1 MMAQALRGMTRLPF
15 REERQARAAY
25 RGSGRRTRAGREMA
39 QDRAQ
44 RPQEQEEDPQASVSP
59 AELAEVKAIMASFA
73 KTGRSFKL
81 YSRNNEMIVKFTG
94 ELYDKITAFL
104 EKRDSLVFA
113 IRPTQFLYSDEAVY
127 ENDDRSESFAFK
139 LYKDGV
145 RQLAFYQGLDKRE
158 LVDIIDIIST
168 NFDSFQYADE
178 DIVTLLWKHDFDK
191 ISYVVVEAFAED
203 VSEDEKA
210 DYKANIDAIVNLV
223 KTDVPPENA
232 IRSARLS
239 VDDIVIAQQR
249 EEKDDDLLS
258 APPFT
263 PSTAANIFAVAEA
276 EFQRI
281 AAEIQAMETQS
292 SVDDMVEVVF
302 EIFEQEDN
310 VEDMNDLVE
319 VVLQLLDT
327 YILSG
332 DLRRVNALL
341 KRLRFLEKPEYAPN
355 FRFRGVIAQIFAKL
369 SDANRLQQ
377 IMVHLNNNTIKGAQG
392 DVFTYF
398 SLQDPRVVPVTL
410 DLLAEIQAVQTR
422 RLVVDS
428 MILLAKGRPEHFASR
443 LRSDKWFI
451 VTDMLYALG
460 KMGGERALPYLL
472 DTFANTTHPRVRQEV
487 VSALRKYHTPE
498 VRQMML
504 TALDDGDGQV
514 RQLALRHLANARD
527 TSVVPILSDRMGKKE
542 FADAALEEKKRY
554 FTALA
559 MIGGQQLVPFF
570 RDHLTT
576 RGLLNKIHLDEMRAG
591 AATALGIVGSP
602 EAIQILEAGIQSTNK
617 AIRDSCTEVLRK
629 LGRIQD
635 GAPQT

>member
-1 MMAQALRGMTRLPF
+1 MAQRDG
-15 REERQARAAY
+15 
-25 RGSGRRTRAGREMA
+25 A
-39 QDRAQ
+39 QQ
-44 RPQEQEEDPQASVSP
+44 PQDEADPQASVSP
-59 AELAEVKAIMASFA
+59 TELAEVKAIMASLA

-81 YSRNNEMIVKFTG
+81 YSRNNEIIVKFIG

-104 EKRDSLVFA
+104 EKRDSIVFA
-113 IRPTQFLYSDEAVY
+113 IRPTQFLYSDEPVY
-127 ENDDRSESFAFK
+127 ENEDRNESFAFK

-145 RQLAFYQGLDKRE
+145 RQIAFYQGLDKRE
-158 LVDIIDIIST
+158 LIDIIDIIST
-168 NFDSFQYADE
+168 NFESFQYADD

-191 ISYVVVEAFAED
+191 ISYVVVEAFAEESTEED
-203 VSEDEKA
+203 RSE
-210 DYKANIDAIVNLV
+210 YKTNVDAIVNLV

-239 VDDIVIAQQR
+239 IDDIVIAQQK
-249 EEKDDDLLS
+249 EEKEDDLLS

-263 PSTAANIFAVAEA
+263 PSTAANIFAISEA
-276 EFQRI
+276 EFQRVGG
-281 AAEIQAMETQS
+281 ELTAMDTQS

-302 EIFEQEDN
+302 EIFEQEEK

-341 KRLRFLEKPEYAPN
+341 KRLRYLEKPEYAPN
-355 FRFRGVIAQIFAKL
+355 FRFRGVITQIFGKL
-369 SDANRLQQ
+369 SDSNRLQQ

-398 SLQDPRVVPVTL
+398 SLQDPRVVPVGL
-410 DLLAEIQAVQTR
+410 DLLGEIQAVQTR

-428 MILLAKGRPEHFASR
+428 MILLAKGRPEHFAGR
-443 LRSDKWFI
+443 LKSDKWFV

-460 KMGGERALPYLL
+460 KMGGEKALPYMLE
-472 DTFANTTHPRVRQEV
+472 TFATTTHPRVRQEV
-487 VSALRKYHTPE
+487 IGSLRKYHTPP
-498 VRQMML
+498 VREMMINSI
-504 TALDDGDGQV
+504 DDPDPQI
-514 RQLALRHLANARD
+514 RALALRHLANARD
-527 TSVVPILSDRMGKKE
+527 TSVIQILSDKMAKKE
-542 FADAALEEKKRY
+542 FQEVALEEKKRY

-559 MIGGQQLVPFF
+559 MIGGGQLTAFF

-576 RGLLNKIHLDEMRAG
+576 RGLLNKVHLDEMRAG
-591 AATALGIVGSP
+591 AAAALGIVGTP
-602 EAIQILEAGIQSTNK
+602 EAIQILEAGVQSTNK
-617 AIRDSCTEVLRK
+617 AIRESCTDVLRK

-635 GAPQT
+635 ESPQQ

>member
-1 MMAQALRGMTRLPF
+1 MAQPVQP
-15 REERQARAAY
+15 EE
-25 RGSGRRTRAGREMA
+25 E
-39 QDRAQ
+39 
-44 RPQEQEEDPQASVSP
+44 EQDPQATVSP
-59 AELAEVKAIMASFA
+59 AELAEVKAIMASLA

-81 YSRNNEMIVKFTG
+81 YSKNNEMIVKFVG

-104 EKRDSLVFA
+104 EKRDSIVFA
-113 IRPTQFLYSDEAVY
+113 IRPAAFLYSGEPVY
-127 ENDDRSESFAFK
+127 ENEDRQESFAFK

-191 ISYVVVEAFAED
+191 ISYVVVEAFSED
-203 VSEDEKA
+203 VTEDEKI
-210 DYKANIDAIVNLV
+210 DYKANVDAIVNLV
-223 KTDVPPENA
+223 KTDVPPDNA

-239 VDDIVIAQQR
+239 VDDIIVAQQR

-263 PSTAANIFAVAEA
+263 PSTAANIFAISEG

-281 AAEIQAMETQS
+281 ASEMQAMETQS

-302 EIFEQEDN
+302 EIFEQEDK

-332 DLRRVNALL
+332 DLRRVNVLQ
-341 KRLRFLEKPEYAPN
+341 KRMRFLEKPEYAPN
-355 FRFRGVIAQIFAKL
+355 FRFRGVIASIFSKL
-369 SDANRLQQ
+369 SDSNRLQQ
-377 IMVHLNNNTIKGAQG
+377 IMVHLNNNTVKGAQG

-398 SLQDPRVVPVTL
+398 SLQDPRVVPVAL
-410 DLLAEIQAVQTR
+410 DLIGEIQAVQTR

-428 MILLAKGRPEHFASR
+428 MILLAKGRPEHFAAR
-443 LRSDKWFI
+443 LRSDKWFV

-460 KMGGERALPYLL
+460 KMGGEKALPYLL
-472 DTFANTTHPRVRQEV
+472 DTFATTSHPRVRQEV
-487 VSALRKYHTPE
+487 VSALRKYHTPQ
-498 VRQMML
+498 VREMMI
-504 TALDDGDGQV
+504 TGLDDQDPQV

-527 TSVVPILSDRMGKKE
+527 TTVIPLLSERMAKKE
-542 FADAALEEKKRY
+542 FQEAALEEKKRY

-559 MIGGQQLVPFF
+559 MISGDKLLSFF
-570 RDHLTT
+570 KDHLTT
-576 RGLLNKIHLDEMRAG
+576 RGLLNKVHLDEMRAG
-591 AATALGIVGSP
+591 AATALGIVGNE
-602 EAIQILEAGIQSTNK
+602 EAIQILESGIQSTNK
-617 AIRDSCTEVLRK
+617 AIRESCTEVLRK

-635 GAPQT
+635 GAGQ

>member
-1 MMAQALRGMTRLPF
+1 
-15 REERQARAAY
+15 
-25 RGSGRRTRAGREMA
+25 MA

-44 RPQEQEEDPQASVSP
+44 RPDEDESDPQASVSP
-59 AELAEVKAIMASFA
+59 AELAEVKNIMASLA

-81 YSRNNEMIVKFTG
+81 YSRNNEIIVKFIG

-113 IRPTQFLYSDEAVY
+113 IRPTQFLYSEEPVY

-158 LVDIIDIIST
+158 LIDIIDIIST

-203 VSEDEKA
+203 VTEEEKA
-210 DYKANIDAIVNLV
+210 EYKADIDAIVNLV
-223 KTDVPPENA
+223 KTDSPPENA
-232 IRSARLS
+232 IRAARLS
-239 VDDIVIAQQR
+239 VDDIIIAQQR

-263 PSTAANIFAVAEA
+263 PSTAGNIFAVSEA

-281 AAEIQAMETQS
+281 AGELQNMETQS

-302 EIFEQEDN
+302 EIFEQEEKL
-310 VEDMNDLVE
+310 EDIDDLVE

-341 KRLRFLEKPEYAPN
+341 KRLRFLEKPEYAPS
-355 FRFRGVIAQIFAKL
+355 FRFRGVIAQIFTKL

-377 IMVHLNNNTIKGAQG
+377 VMVHLNNNTIKGAQG
-392 DVFTYF
+392 DVFTFF
-398 SLQDPRVVPVTL
+398 SLQDPRVVPASL
-410 DLLAEIQAVQTR
+410 DLLGEIQAVQTR

-428 MILLAKGRPEHFASR
+428 MILLAKGRPEHFAAR
-443 LRSDKWFI
+443 LRSDKWFV

-472 DTFANTTHPRVRQEV
+472 ETFANTDHPRVRQEV
-487 VSALRKYHTPE
+487 VASLRKYHTPE
-498 VRQMML
+498 VREMML
-504 TALDDGDGQV
+504 NALDDADPQV
-514 RQLALRHLANARD
+514 RTHALRHLANARD
-527 TSVVPILSDRMGKKE
+527 VTAIPILTERMNRKE
-542 FADAALEEKKRY
+542 FQDAPLEEKKRY

-559 MIGGQQLVPFF
+559 MIGGAQLLPMF

-591 AATALGIVGSP
+591 AAAALGIVNTP
-602 EAIQILEAGIQSTNK
+602 EAIQILESGMQSTNK
-617 AIRDSCTEVLRK
+617 AIRESCTEVLRK
-629 LGRIQD
+629 LGRVQD
-635 GAPQT
+635 GAAQ

>member
-1 MMAQALRGMTRLPF
+1 MAQRVQPD
-15 REERQARAAY
+15 E
-25 RGSGRRTRAGREMA
+25 
-39 QDRAQ
+39 
-44 RPQEQEEDPQASVSP
+44 QEQDPQATVSP
-59 AELAEVKAIMASFA
+59 AELAEVKAITASLA
-73 KTGRSFKL
+73 KTGRSFKM
-81 YSRNNEMIVKFTG
+81 YSRNNDIIVRFIG

-104 EKRDSLVFA
+104 EKRDSIVFA
-113 IRPTQFLYSDEAVY
+113 IRPTQFLYSDVAVY
-127 ENDDRSESFAFK
+127 ENDDREESFAFK

-158 LVDIIDIIST
+158 LVDIVDIIAT
-168 NFDSFQYADE
+168 NFESFMYAEE

-203 VSEDEKA
+203 TTEDDKT

-263 PSTAANIFAVAEA
+263 PSTAGNIFALPEA

-281 AAEIQAMETQS
+281 ASEMQAMETQS
-292 SVDDMVEVVF
+292 SIDDMMEVIF
-302 EIFEQEDN
+302 EIFEQEDK
-310 VEDMNDLVE
+310 VEDMNDLVD
-319 VVLQLLDT
+319 VILQLLDT
-327 YILSG
+327 YIISG
-332 DLRRVNALL
+332 DLRRVNVLL

-355 FRFRGVIAQIFAKL
+355 FRFRGVIVQIFAKL

-398 SLQDPRVVPVTL
+398 SLQDPRVVPVSL
-410 DLLAEIQAVQTR
+410 DLIGEIQAVQTR

-428 MILLAKGRPEHFASR
+428 MILLARGRPEHFAAR
-443 LRSDKWFI
+443 LRSDKWFV

-460 KMGGERALPYLL
+460 KMGGEKALPYLL
-472 DTFANTTHPRVRQEV
+472 DTFATSTHPRVRQEV
-487 VSALRKYHTPE
+487 VSSLRKYHTPP
-498 VRQMML
+498 VREMMI
-504 TALDDGDGQV
+504 TGLDDQDPQV

-527 TSVVPILSDRMGKKE
+527 TTVIPLLSERMSKKE
-542 FADAALEEKKRY
+542 FQEAALEEKKRY

-559 MIGGQQLVPFF
+559 MIGGQQMVPHF

-576 RGLLNKIHLDEMRAG
+576 RGLLNKVHLDEMRSG
-591 AATALGIVGSP
+591 AAVALGIVGSP
-602 EAIQILEAGIQSTNK
+602 EAIAILESGMQSTNK

-629 LGRIQD
+629 LGRIPD
-635 GAPQT
+635 GPAPE

>member
-1 MMAQALRGMTRLPF
+1 MAQRVQPD
-15 REERQARAAY
+15 E
-25 RGSGRRTRAGREMA
+25 
-39 QDRAQ
+39 
-44 RPQEQEEDPQASVSP
+44 QEQDPQATVSP
-59 AELAEVKAIMASFA
+59 AELAEVKAITASLA
-73 KTGRSFKL
+73 KTGRSFKM
-81 YSRNNEMIVKFTG
+81 YSRNNDIIVRFIG

-104 EKRDSLVFA
+104 EKRDSIVFA
-113 IRPTQFLYSDEAVY
+113 IRPTQFLYSDVAVY
-127 ENDDRSESFAFK
+127 ENDDREESFAFK

-158 LVDIIDIIST
+158 LVDIVDIIAT
-168 NFDSFQYADE
+168 NFESFMYAEE

-203 VSEDEKA
+203 TTEDDKT

-263 PSTAANIFAVAEA
+263 PSTAGNIFALPEA

-281 AAEIQAMETQS
+281 ASEMQAMETQS
-292 SVDDMVEVVF
+292 YIDDMMEVIF
-302 EIFEQEDN
+302 EIFEQEDK
-310 VEDMNDLVE
+310 VEDMNDLVD
-319 VVLQLLDT
+319 VILQLLDT
-327 YILSG
+327 YIISG
-332 DLRRVNALL
+332 DLRRVNVLL

-355 FRFRGVIAQIFAKL
+355 FRFRGVIVQIFAKL

-398 SLQDPRVVPVTL
+398 SLQDPRVVPVSL
-410 DLLAEIQAVQTR
+410 DLIGEIQAVQTR

-428 MILLAKGRPEHFASR
+428 MILLARGRPEHFAAR
-443 LRSDKWFI
+443 LRSDKWFV

-460 KMGGERALPYLL
+460 KMGGEKALPYLL
-472 DTFANTTHPRVRQEV
+472 DTFATSTHPRVRQEV
-487 VSALRKYHTPE
+487 VSSLRKYHTPP
-498 VRQMML
+498 VREMMI
-504 TALDDGDGQV
+504 TGLDDQDPQV

-527 TSVVPILSDRMGKKE
+527 TTVIPLLSERMSKKE
-542 FADAALEEKKRY
+542 FQEAALEEKKRY

-559 MIGGQQLVPFF
+559 MIGGQQMVPHF

-576 RGLLNKIHLDEMRAG
+576 RGLLNKVHLDEMRSG
-591 AATALGIVGSP
+591 AAVALGIVGSP
-602 EAIQILEAGIQSTNK
+602 EAIAILESGMQSTNK

-629 LGRIQD
+629 LGRIPD
-635 GAPQT
+635 GPAPE

>member
-1 MMAQALRGMTRLPF
+1 MARD
-15 REERQARAAY
+15 
-25 RGSGRRTRAGREMA
+25 A
-39 QDRAQ
+39 QQPKGPATG
-44 RPQEQEEDPQASVSP
+44 QEEQDPQASVSP

-81 YSRNNEMIVKFTG
+81 YSRNNEMIVKFVG

-104 EKRDSLVFA
+104 EKRDSIVFA
-113 IRPTQFLYSDEAVY
+113 VRPTQFLYSDEAVY
-127 ENDDRSESFAFK
+127 ENDDRGESFAFK

-145 RQLAFYQGLDKRE
+145 RQIAFYQGLDKRE

-168 NFDSFQYADE
+168 NFDSFQYADD

-203 VSEDEKA
+203 TTEEEKS

-239 VDDIVIAQQR
+239 VDDIIIAQQR

-263 PSTAANIFAVAEA
+263 PSTAANIFAIGEA

-281 AAEIQAMETQS
+281 GGELQAMDMQS

-302 EIFEQEDN
+302 EIFEQEDKI
-310 VEDMNDLVE
+310 EDMNDLVE

-369 SDANRLQQ
+369 SDSNRLQQ

-398 SLQDPRVVPVTL
+398 SLQDPRVVPVAL
-410 DLLAEIQAVQTR
+410 DLLGEIQAVQTR

-428 MILLAKGRPEHFASR
+428 MILLAKGRPEHFAAR
-443 LRSDKWFI
+443 LKSDKWFV

-460 KMGGERALPYLL
+460 KMGGEKALPYMLE
-472 DTFANTTHPRVRQEV
+472 TFATTTHPRVRQEV
-487 VSALRKYHTPE
+487 IGSLRKFHTPE
-498 VRQMML
+498 VRKMML
-504 TALDDGDGQV
+504 DAIEDGDPQI
-514 RQLALRHLANARD
+514 RALALRHLANARD
-527 TSVVPILSDRMGKKE
+527 TTVIQILSDKMNKKE
-542 FADAALEEKKRY
+542 FSEVALEEKKRF

-576 RGLLNKIHLDEMRAG
+576 RGLLNKVHLDEMRAG
-591 AATALGIVGSP
+591 AAGALGIVGSP
-602 EAIQILEAGIQSTNK
+602 EAIQILESGVQSTNK
-617 AIRDSCTEVLRK
+617 AIRESCTDVLRK

-635 GAPQT
+635 DGAPQQ

>member
-1 MMAQALRGMTRLPF
+1 MA
-15 REERQARAAY
+15 
-25 RGSGRRTRAGREMA
+25 
-39 QDRAQ
+39 DRVQ
-44 RPQEQEEDPQASVSP
+44 RPADDEEEDPQASVSP

-81 YSRNNEMIVKFTG
+81 YSKNNEMIVKFIG
-94 ELYDKITAFL
+94 ELYDKLTAFL
-104 EKRDSLVFA
+104 EKRDSIVFA
-113 IRPTQFLYSDEAVY
+113 IRPTAFLYSGESVY

-158 LVDIIDIIST
+158 MVDIIDIIST

-203 VSEDEKA
+203 VSEDEKQ
-210 DYKANIDAIVNLV
+210 DYKANVDAIVNLV
-223 KTDVPPENA
+223 KTDIPPENA
-232 IRSARLS
+232 IKSARLS
-239 VDDIVIAQQR
+239 VDDIIIAQQR

-263 PSTAANIFAVAEA
+263 PSTAANIFAISET
-276 EFQRI
+276 EFSRI
-281 AAEIQAMETQS
+281 AAELQAMETQS

-302 EIFEQEDN
+302 EIFEQEDK

-327 YILSG
+327 YIISG

-355 FRFRGVIAQIFAKL
+355 FRFRGIISQIFAKL
-369 SDANRLQQ
+369 SDANRMQQ
-377 IMVHLNNNTIKGAQG
+377 VMVHLNNNTIKGAQG

-398 SLQDPRVVPVTL
+398 SLQDPRVVPVAL
-410 DLLAEIQAVQTR
+410 DLMAEIQAVQTR

-428 MILLAKGRPEHFASR
+428 MILLAKGRPEHFAAR
-443 LRSDKWFI
+443 LKNDKWFI

-460 KMGGERALPYLL
+460 KMGGDKALPYLL
-472 DTFANTTHPRVRQEV
+472 ETFANTTHPRVRQEV
-487 VSALRKYHTPE
+487 ISALRKYNTPQVKE
-498 VRQMML
+498 MMI
-504 TALDDGDGQV
+504 AGLDDADPQV

-527 TSVVPILSDRMGKKE
+527 QSVIPLLSDRMNKKE

-559 MIGGQQLVPFF
+559 MIGGDKLVPFF

-591 AATALGIVGSP
+591 AAAALGIVGNP
-602 EAIQILEAGIQSTNK
+602 EAIQILESGMQSTNK
-617 AIRDSCTEVLRK
+617 AIRESCTEVLRK

-635 GAPQT
+635 GAAQ

>member
-1 MMAQALRGMTRLPF
+1 MA
-15 REERQARAAY
+15 ERV
-25 RGSGRRTRAGREMA
+25 
-39 QDRAQ
+39 Q
-44 RPQEQEEDPQASVSP
+44 RPAEEEEDPQASVSP

-81 YSRNNEMIVKFTG
+81 YSKNNEMIVKFIG

-104 EKRDSLVFA
+104 EKRDSIVFA
-113 IRPTQFLYSDEAVY
+113 IRPTQFLYSGEPVY
-127 ENDDRSESFAFK
+127 ENDDRGESFAFK

-168 NFDSFQYADE
+168 NFDSFQYADD

-203 VSEDEKA
+203 ATEDEKS

-239 VDDIVIAQQR
+239 VDDIIIAQQR
-249 EEKDDDLLS
+249 EEKDDEVLS

-263 PSTAANIFAVAEA
+263 PSTAANIFAIGEA

-281 AAEIQAMETQS
+281 AAELQAMDTMS

-302 EIFEQEDN
+302 EIFEQEEKI
-310 VEDMNDLVE
+310 EDMNDLVE

-355 FRFRGVIAQIFAKL
+355 FRFRGIIAQIFAKL
-369 SDANRLQQ
+369 SDSNRLQQ

-398 SLQDPRVVPVTL
+398 SVQDPRVVPVAL
-410 DLLAEIQAVQTR
+410 DLLGEIQAVQTR

-443 LRSDKWFI
+443 LKNDKWFV

-460 KMGGERALPYLL
+460 KMGGDKALPYLL
-472 DTFANTTHPRVRQEV
+472 ETFASTTHPRVRQEV
-487 VSALRKYHTPE
+487 IGSLRKYHTPE

-504 TALDDGDGQV
+504 NALEDTDPQI
-514 RQLALRHLANARD
+514 RALALRHLANARD
-527 TSVVPILSDRMGKKE
+527 TSVVQLLQDKMAKKE
-542 FADAALEEKKRY
+542 FSDVALEEKKRF

-559 MIGGQQLVPFF
+559 MIGGPQLVPFF

-591 AATALGIVGSP
+591 AAGALGIVGTP
-602 EAIQILEAGIQSTNK
+602 EAIQILESGVQSTNK
-617 AIRDSCTEVLRK
+617 AIRESCTDVLKK

-635 GAPQT
+635 EGAPQQ

>member
-1 MMAQALRGMTRLPF
+1 MAQG
-15 REERQARAAY
+15 
-25 RGSGRRTRAGREMA
+25 A
-39 QDRAQ
+39 QPSEND
-44 RPQEQEEDPQASVSP
+44 EQDPQSVVSP
-59 AELAEVKAIMASFA
+59 AELAEVKAITASLA

-81 YSRNNEMIVKFTG
+81 YSKNNEIIVKFVG

-104 EKRDSLVFA
+104 EKRDSIVFA

-127 ENDDRSESFAFK
+127 ENDDRQESFAFK

-203 VSEDEKA
+203 TTEDEKT

-223 KTDVPPENA
+223 KTDTAPENA

-239 VDDIVIAQQR
+239 VDDIIIAQQK

-263 PSTAANIFAVAEA
+263 PSTAANIFAVNEA

-281 AAEIQAMETQS
+281 ASEMAAMDTQS

-302 EIFEQEDN
+302 EIFEQEDK

-332 DLRRVNALL
+332 DLRRVNALQ

-355 FRFRGVIAQIFAKL
+355 FRFRGVIAQIFSKL

-377 IMVHLNNNTIKGAQG
+377 IMVHLNNNTVKGAQG

-398 SLQDPRVVPVTL
+398 SMQDPRVVPVAL
-410 DLLAEIQAVQTR
+410 DLIGEIQAVQTR

-443 LRSDKWFI
+443 LKSEKWFV

-460 KMGGERALPYLL
+460 KMGGEKALPYLL
-472 DTFANTTHPRVRQEV
+472 ETFANTTHPRVRQEV
-487 VSALRKYHTPE
+487 VASLRKYHTPP
-498 VRQMML
+498 VREMMI
-504 TALDDGDGQV
+504 TALQDEDPQV
-514 RQLALRHLANARD
+514 RTLALRHLANARD
-527 TSVVPILSDRMGKKE
+527 TTVIPLLSDRMLKKDFQE
-542 FADAALEEKKRY
+542 AALEEKKRY

-559 MIGGQQLVPFF
+559 MIGGQGLVSFF
-570 RDHLTT
+570 KDHLTT
-576 RGLLNKIHLDEMRAG
+576 RGLLNKVHLDEMRAG

-602 EAIQILEAGIQSTNK
+602 EAIAILESGMQSTNK

-629 LGRIQD
+629 LGRVTD
-635 GAPQT
+635 APAQ